1 MRTIEFNKAND
12 NELYNKSSLTKQLN
26 VSMPTVEKYILD
38 DDFESNVKY
47 VGKRKVYLGS
57 DVNDKIEKLSNQYGF
72 IIFDR

>member
-26 VSMPTVEKYILD
+26 VSMPTVEKYVLD
-38 DDFESNVKY
+38 DDFENKVKY